1 MFGFTL
7 NHTITSQSLGV
18 RVAAPVEIPV
28 ATRDVEDIE
37 VTGRAG
43 TLTRLLGWKDTE
55 LSLQLAVRTTTGMD
69 EYRKAAL
76 ALMEATSIA
85 FTGEPGVY
93 RRVKRAEVQP
103 LRRDMSGWGFFDADF
118 VLEPFS
124 YLSIGRTKTTLSTSG
139 TITNPGLLVAEPV
152 ITITGTGTLA
162 LTVNGMVHLAKAPS
176 GQVTLD
182 SARLV
187 AHVAGKVQTDALT
200 GAFAVLKPG
209 VNQIS
214 LGVGISRVDIVPNW
228 RNP

>member
-7 NHTITSQSLGV
+7 NHTITSRSLGI

-28 ATRDVEDIE
+28 ATRDTEDIE

-43 TLTRLLGWKDTE
+43 TLTRILGWKDTE
-55 LSLQLAVRTTTGMD
+55 LSLQLAVKTSAGM
-69 EYRKAAL
+69 EKYRKAAL
-76 ALMEATSIA
+76 TLMDATSIA
-85 FTGEPGVY
+85 FTGEPGIY

-103 LRRDMSGWGFFDADF
+103 LRRDMSGWGFFEVDLI
-118 VLEPFS
+118 LEPFS
-124 YLSIGRTKTTLSTSG
+124 YLTTGRTKTTLTTSG
-139 TITNPGLLVAEPV
+139 AITNPGLLPAEPV
-152 ITITGTGTLA
+152 ITIVGTGTLA
-162 LTVNGMVHLAKAPS
+162 LTVNGVVHSVKSPS

-200 GAFAVLKPG
+200 GAFPVLKPG
-209 VNQIS
+209 SNQIS
-214 LGVGISRVDIVPNW
+214 LGAGISRVDIVPNW